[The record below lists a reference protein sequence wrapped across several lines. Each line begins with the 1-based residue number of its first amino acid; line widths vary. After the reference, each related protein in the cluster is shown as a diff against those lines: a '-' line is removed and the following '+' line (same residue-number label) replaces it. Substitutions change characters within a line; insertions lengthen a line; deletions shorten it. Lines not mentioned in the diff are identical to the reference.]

1 MDWACVCGDVED
13 DCRALPPTLSE
24 SIMAAMQEPHETLG
38 VSWNAPPWARRD
50 ALRRNCLRLLAQRE
64 LLVEAHLIGLVSH
77 DDAGVPGASL
87 QPLRPPTPHSSMIA
101 AYVLLE
107 AAGRRRLE
115 PFVKRLP
122 RLVSS
127 GYFGGSPRD
136 LLHTL
141 RCRDKSG
148 SRACAMLRCLCL
160 GARKRETGWEFDFEV
175 DYCARSSMVSVTE
188 LNGGLTA
195 LADCFSALGK
205 AKPSAIASRLARG
218 DGPDDATSGYRLGRY
233 LARQLTSAH
242 CDLARSGLFSNGIV
256 QVLGIDVDRVWREEE
271 PRIATLLDPPELRDD
286 PQVTYCLNAKWL
298 QRWQTWVK
306 WRPSAD
312 TPCAP
317 EPPGPVECVGSVR
330 LSASLFAYFDA
341 VHGRRGQRH
350 ARTRARPD
358 KPSLPARPIALAIL
372 QRAWRR
378 SRGQPSRFGR
388 PQLTPRCDEVCP
400 PAETA
405 AYETSSKQE
414 DICYASHGTL
424 APACFRPSPRP
435 ASPDEVE
442 LVSRHIISPLHAA
455 QLDQLNSLITV
466 EGSAVL
472 RSLPHSNGYAAT
484 SRSEACD

>member
-1 MDWACVCGDVED
+1 MDWACVCGDVEE

-24 SIMAAMQEPHETLG
+24 SIMAAMQDPHETLG
-38 VSWNAPPWARRD
+38 VGLNAPPWARRD
-50 ALRRNCLRLLAQRE
+50 ALRRNCVRLLARGE
-64 LLVEAHLIGLVSH
+64 LLVEAHLIGLESH
-77 DDAGVPGASL
+77 DDVGVPGASL
-87 QPLRPPTPHSSMIA
+87 QRLRPPAPHSSMIA

-160 GARKRETGWEFDFEV
+160 GARKRDTGWEFDFEV

-188 LNGGLTA
+188 RNGGLTA
-195 LADCFSALGK
+195 LAQCFSTLGK
-205 AKPSAIASRLARG
+205 AKPSTIASRLARG
-218 DGPDDATSGYRLGRY
+218 DGPDDAIAGYRLGRY
-233 LARQLTSAH
+233 LARQLTGAH
-242 CDLARSGLFSNGIV
+242 CDLARSGLFSGDIV
-256 QVLGIDVDRVWREEE
+256 RVLGIDIDRVWREEE
-271 PRIATLLDPPELRDD
+271 PRIATLLDAPELRDD
-286 PQVTYCLNAKWL
+286 PQVTYCLNAEWL

-306 WRPSAD
+306 WRPSAN

-341 VHGRRGQRH
+341 VHGRRGHRQ
-350 ARTRARPD
+350 ARIRSHPD
-358 KPSLPARPIALAIL
+358 EPSLPARPIALAIL

-378 SRGQPSRFGR
+378 SRGRQSRFHR
-388 PQLTPRCDEVCP
+388 SQLPQHCDEMCP
-400 PAETA
+400 PAETPSH
-405 AYETSSKQE
+405 ESLSKQE
-414 DICYASHGTL
+414 YLCHTSPGTL
-424 APACFRPSPRP
+424 SPACFRPSPRP

-455 QLDQLNSLITV
+455 QLDQSSSLIIT
-466 EGSAVL
+466 EGSDAL
-472 RSLPHSNGYAAT
+472 HPSQHLSHQRLSSN
-484 SRSEACD
+484 